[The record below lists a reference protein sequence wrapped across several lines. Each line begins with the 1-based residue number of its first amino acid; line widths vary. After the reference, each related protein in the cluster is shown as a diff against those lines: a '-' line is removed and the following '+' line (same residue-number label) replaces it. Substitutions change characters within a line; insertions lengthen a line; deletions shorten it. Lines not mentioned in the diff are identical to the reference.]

1 MTTTSAEI
9 TTDSEVPPIRPD
21 DLDPRRIVRRVTG
34 RNRTKADIVVYR
46 SPRGQ
51 FAVKDYAPRPW
62 LVRNTLGR
70 WLLRREC
77 CAYAAAAGAPGLPRF
92 RGRLGRFAFAVEWID
107 AEPLA
112 ASRAGDVEP
121 ACFDRLLEIVEEL
134 HRRGVALADL
144 NYRDVL
150 LSDDGSVHVIDLA
163 AAWVLGERPGRI
175 RRRLFA
181 HFREADHFS
190 VARLRA
196 RFVGEATSAAVS
208 AADPTVLAWH
218 RRARRI
224 KWIWD
229 KLRGAPR
236 LPPVDD
242 HWRF

>member
-1 MTTTSAEI
+1 MTSTSAEI
-9 TTDSEVPPIRPD
+9 TTDCAAPPIRPD
-21 DLDPRRIVRRVTG
+21 DLKPRWIVRRLTG
-34 RNRTKADIVVYR
+34 RNRSKADIVVYR
-46 SPRGQ
+46 SPRGE
-51 FAVKDYAPRPW
+51 FAIKDYAPRPW

-70 WLLRREC
+70 WLVRREC
-77 CAYAAAAGAPGLPRF
+77 RAYAAAAGAPGLPRF
-92 RGRLGRFAFAVEWID
+92 RGRQGPFAFAVDWID
-107 AEPLA
+107 ALPLA
-112 ASRAGDVEP
+112 ASAAGEVEP
-121 ACFDRLLEIVEEL
+121 ARFDRLLEIVDGL

-150 LSDDGSVHVIDLA
+150 LSDDGSMHVIDLA
-163 AAWVLGERPGRI
+163 AAWVLGERPGRV
-175 RRRLFA
+175 RRRLFE
-181 HFREADHFS
+181 HFRQADRFS

-196 RFVGEATSAAVS
+196 RFVGEAAATAV
-208 AADPTVLAWH
+208 AKADPEVLAWH